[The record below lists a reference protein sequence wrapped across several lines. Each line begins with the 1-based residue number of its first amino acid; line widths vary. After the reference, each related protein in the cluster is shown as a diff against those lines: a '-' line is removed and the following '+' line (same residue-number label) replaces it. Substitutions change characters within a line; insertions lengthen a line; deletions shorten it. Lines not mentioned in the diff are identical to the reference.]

1 MVYLSVSVDAPMA
14 RARESLWQATRDF
27 TAGAVDSVRRDLA
40 EADRYLHHAA
50 QSMDETTRNTANH
63 LVEELQAVKERLE
76 TGGSTV
82 ADSLSRLWEESA
94 ALAERAESYVD
105 TGWQR
110 LTYQPL
116 GKDDLVEAR
125 LHVHFARID
134 QFTSHDSRQA
144 GSELESA
151 LGYLDEAERHV
162 AKTHRDEV
170 KRLRGEVQQL
180 MARVGDVGKSGIPV
194 AQDYDRTIEQ
204 MSGLIRTL

>member
-1 MVYLSVSVDAPMA
+1 VCSLVYTEVDLPLQRTRTRIEAARTALDKGDSQAADTALQQAEDSVVYLSVSVDAPMA
-14 RARESLWQATRDF
+14 RARES
-27 TAGAVDSVRRDLA
+27 
-40 EADRYLHHAA
+40 
-50 QSMDETTRNTANH
+50 
-63 LVEELQAVKERLE
+63 
-76 TGGSTV
+76 
-82 ADSLSRLWEESA
+82 LWEESA

-151 LGYLDEAERHV
+151 LGYLDEAEHHV

-170 KRLRGEVQQL
+170 KRLHGEVQQL

-194 AQDYDRTIEQ
+194 ARDYDRTIEQ
-204 MSGLIRTL
+204 MGGLIRTL